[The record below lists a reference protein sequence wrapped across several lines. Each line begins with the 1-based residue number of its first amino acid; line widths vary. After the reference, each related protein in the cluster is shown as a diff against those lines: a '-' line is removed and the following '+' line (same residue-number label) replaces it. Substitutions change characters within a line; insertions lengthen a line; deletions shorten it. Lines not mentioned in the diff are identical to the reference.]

1 MLFFA
6 NTHEL
11 VYLEGGAVI
20 RAWMDKSQRRELA
33 KLPSNATG
41 ARVGSKAGGELEF
54 DHGYSD
60 KLCTYR
66 CMCEVKMVLLPGCS
80 RS

>member
-20 RAWMDKSQRRELA
+20 RAWMDKSQRRELLR
-33 KLPSNATG
+33 LPSNATG
-41 ARVGSKAGGELEF
+41 ARA
-54 DHGYSD
+54 
-60 KLCTYR
+60 
-66 CMCEVKMVLLPGCS
+66 
-80 RS
+80 